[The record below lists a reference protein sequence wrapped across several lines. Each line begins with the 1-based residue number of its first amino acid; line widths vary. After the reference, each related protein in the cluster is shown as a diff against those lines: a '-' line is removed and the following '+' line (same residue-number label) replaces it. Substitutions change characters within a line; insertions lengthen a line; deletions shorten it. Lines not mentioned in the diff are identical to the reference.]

1 MVKLVYKIWREK
13 VILFLAKLVSMNIG
27 IKINMENILN
37 TINLDNLAS
46 CGRSNTL
53 EVSHEYEARQS
64 RWNTLYLDS
73 DSYQALLSKAM
84 NKLYYQT
91 VSTITQKT
99 KWVEV
104 LENYAQ
110 GTRRD
115 GIQRHSTY
123 TRHISSILTNTTEW
137 LNVRVKFGL
146 GGVFLLYQMTIWA
159 KMIDQQRSRGTK
171 TRKDNSNDFY
181 SIYLIELRLIS
192 SDISRKSRLF
202 YSVSTFISY
211 LCFLCFWW
219 FEVPPE
225 YHPDYIW
232 QQWYED
238 NC

>member
-13 VILFLAKLVSMNIG
+13 LIPFLAKLVSMNIG

-123 TRHISSILTNTTEW
+123 TRRLSSILANTMKITG
-137 LNVRVKFGL
+137 VVKRPCKIRPWRCVSF
-146 GGVFLLYQMTIWA
+146 VP
-159 KMIDQQRSRGTK
+159 
-171 TRKDNSNDFY
+171 ND
-181 SIYLIELRLIS
+181 YLSKNDWPAAI
-192 SDISRKSRLF
+192 
-202 YSVSTFISY
+202 T
-211 LCFLCFWW
+211 
-219 FEVPPE
+219 
-225 YHPDYIW
+225 
-232 QQWYED
+232 WYK
-238 NC
+238 NQKG